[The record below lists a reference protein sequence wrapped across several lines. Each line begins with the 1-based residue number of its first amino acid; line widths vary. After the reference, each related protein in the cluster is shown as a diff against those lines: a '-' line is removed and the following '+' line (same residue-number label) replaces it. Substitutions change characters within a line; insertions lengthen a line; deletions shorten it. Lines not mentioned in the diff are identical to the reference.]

1 MTVMAKNKNKIKLLV
16 SDDLDD
22 TDPTA
27 ELELLDL
34 SQLQHTGDV
43 ELESAAQTSR
53 FADPEEDGEF
63 SALES
68 DLEDRSKTI
77 NKLQYD
83 IEQLRSRWIG
93 LETEIGAREELTD
106 RLQIENDELRQ
117 SARRTTRLLKQR
129 NRSIR
134 DLKAKLRDSN
144 ESQQAAL
151 ETADRLRIEVGE
163 LNALIEEI
171 DADSLHSALNDQKKR
186 IRDLEDEIETLN
198 AALQQDDTP
207 RYLETIARQSGQL
220 ASNAG
225 LILELQGKFEHAER
239 YADSLRRQLQSRA
252 AIADTARQS
261 SEYLQLTLDHA
272 LAELA
277 QLRTE
282 LDVETDTTG
291 ELRQENERLHDEHAE
306 EIRVIRFEFD
316 QAQATITQHES
327 INEELSQN
335 FFSTQRSRLEV
346 ESRLGKAEE
355 TANARVAELEKENK
369 RLGKTIDEQN
379 DRLATKSEAIN
390 GLMIELKKKH
400 QESGSISEIKNVIQ
414 ELDERM
420 SSQVGQPLKPEKDRI
435 TRVLIG
441 SVDGQELRFPLF
453 KDRLTIGRTEQNDI
467 QLDASYVSRRHA
479 VLVTDG
485 RQTRVVDWGSKN
497 GVFVNTLRVTERFL
511 ENGDTLGI
519 GTAKFRYEERP
530 KRDT

>member
-1 MTVMAKNKNKIKLLV
+1 MTVMAKNKNNIELLV
-16 SDDLDD
+16 SDDLED

-34 SQLQHTGDV
+34 SQLQHTDDV
-43 ELESAAQTSR
+43 ELESSAQTSP
-53 FADPEEDGEF
+53 FADAEEDREL
-63 SALES
+63 SELES

-77 NKLQYD
+77 SKLQYD

-93 LETEIGAREELTD
+93 LETEIRAREELTD
-106 RLQIENDELRQ
+106 RLQVENDELKQ
-117 SARRTTRLLKQR
+117 SGRRTARLLKRR

-134 DLKAKLRDSN
+134 DLKAQLRDSN
-144 ESQQAAL
+144 ESEQAAL
-151 ETADRLRIEVGE
+151 ETADRLRVEVGE
-163 LNALIEEI
+163 LNALIKEI
-171 DADSLHSALNDQKKR
+171 DADSLHSLISDQKKR
-186 IRDLEDEIETLN
+186 IGDLDDEIETLN

-220 ASNAG
+220 ASNTG
-225 LILELQGKFEHAER
+225 LIRELQGKFEHAER
-239 YADSLRRQLQSRA
+239 YADSLRRQLQSRV
-252 AIADTARQS
+252 AIADAAQQS
-261 SEYLQLTLDHA
+261 TEHLQLNLDHA

-277 QLRTE
+277 QLRGQ
-282 LDVETDTTG
+282 LDVETDTTD
-291 ELRQENERLHDEHAE
+291 ELRQQIKKLHDEHAE

-327 INEELSQN
+327 LNEELSQN
-335 FFSTQRSRLEV
+335 FISAQKSRLEV

-355 TANARVAELEKENK
+355 TANARVTELEKENK
-369 RLGKTIDEQN
+369 RLEKTIEELN

-390 GLMIELKKKH
+390 GLMTELKKKQ
-400 QESGSISEIKNVIQ
+400 QESGSISEIKHVIQ

-420 SSQVGQPLKPEKDRI
+420 SSQVGQALTPEKDRI

-441 SVDGQELRFPLF
+441 SVDGQELRFQLF

-479 VLVTDG
+479 VLVTGG

-511 ENGDTLGI
+511 KNGDILGI

-530 KRDT
+530 KRDN